1 MEQQERERPT
11 QKQASPRAGTPVGA
25 LMGVVPLP
33 STMGM
38 INQTMSPGNP
48 SHRQQERFTVWQQGI
63 ERLDYVFLLQFL
75 HIFFK
80 FIVCVITS
88 FICEN
93 CMTLL
98 ACLYL

>member
-25 LMGVVPLP
+25 LMGVVPSP

-48 SHRQQERFTVWQQGI
+48 PIGSTSVSQCGSRELRGRTDENCHLPLF
-63 ERLDYVFLLQFL
+63 VFSLQF
-75 HIFFK
+75 HSFMFV
-80 FIVCVITS
+80 VCFS
-88 FICEN
+88 LNFICEI
-93 CMTLL
+93 
-98 ACLYL
+98 A